1 MVYSDEIIRWSILR
15 NYKIKKLWF
24 FVLYTTNFIIFIKTY
39 EKSILISNNFSLKS
53 YKKESLNLI
62 YKYKIQRKLMKASD
76 KRFNFWS
83 V

>member
-62 YKYKIQRKLMKASD
+62 YKYKIQRK
-76 KRFNFWS
+76 
-83 V
+83 

>member
-15 NYKIKKLWF
+15 NYKIKKLCF

-62 YKYKIQRKLMKASD
+62 YKYKIQRK
-76 KRFNFWS
+76 
-83 V
+83 